1 MRLFIDSANIDE
13 IKEVAGW
20 GVISGVTTNPS
31 LIAKEGK
38 DLRATINQ
46 ICRLIEGPVSSEVIS
61 LRTEDMIR
69 EGREYASWHPNVV
82 VKLPMTEQGIKA
94 TKILSSDGIK
104 TNITLVF
111 SANQALLAAIA
122 GATFVSPFIGRID
135 DVGYEGM
142 SLIEDIRKIFD
153 HYVFSTQILT
163 ASIRQANQ
171 VSQAAKIGSDIATIP
186 YKVLKQMFR
195 HPLTDVGVKQ
205 FLEDWQS
212 VPSYKVPQGV

>member
-46 ICRLIEGPVSSEVIS
+46 ICRLIEGPVSSEVVS
-61 LRTEDMIR
+61 LRTEDMIK
-69 EGREYASWHPNVV
+69 EGREYAAWHPNVV

-94 TKILSSDGIK
+94 TKILSNDGIK
-104 TNITLVF
+104 TNVTLIF

-135 DVGYEGM
+135 DTGYDGI
-142 SLIEDIRKIFD
+142 SLIEEIRTIFD
-153 HYVFSTQILT
+153 HYVFSTQLLT
-163 ASIRQANQ
+163 ASIRHAQH
-171 VSQAAKIGSDIATIP
+171 VTQAAKIGADIATIP

-195 HPLTDVGVKQ
+195 HPLTDAGVKQ

>member
-46 ICRLIEGPVSSEVIS
+46 ICRLIEGPVSSEVVS
-61 LRTEDMIR
+61 LRTEDMIK
-69 EGREYASWHPNVV
+69 EGREYAAWHPNVV

-104 TNITLVF
+104 TNVTLVF

-122 GATFVSPFIGRID
+122 GATYVSPFIGRID

-142 SLIEDIRKIFD
+142 SLIEEIRTIFD
-153 HYVFSTQILT
+153 HYVFSAQILT
-163 ASIRQANQ
+163 ASVRHAQH
-171 VSQAAKIGSDIATIP
+171 VTQAAKIGSDIATVP

-195 HPLTDVGVKQ
+195 HPLTDVGLKQ

>member
-1 MRLFIDSANIDE
+1 MKLFIDSANIDE

-38 DLRATINQ
+38 DLKSAVTQ
-46 ICRLIEGPVSSEVIS
+46 ICRIIDGPVSAEVLS
-61 LRTEDMIR
+61 LRTEDMIK
-69 EGREYASWHPNVV
+69 EGREYASWHPNIT

-104 TNITLVF
+104 TNVTLVF

-122 GATFVSPFIGRID
+122 GATFISPFIGRID
-135 DVGYEGM
+135 DTGHEGM
-142 SLIEDIRKIFD
+142 ALIEEIKTIFD
-153 HYVFSTQILT
+153 HYVFDTQILT
-163 ASIRQANQ
+163 ASIRGPQH
-171 VSQAAKIGSDIATIP
+171 VTVAAKIGSDIATIP
-186 YKVLKQMFR
+186 HKVLKQMFK
-195 HPLTDVGVKQ
+195 HPLTESGIKQ

>member
-20 GVISGVTTNPS
+20 GVIAGVTTNPS

-38 DLRATINQ
+38 DLKATINQ
-46 ICRLIEGPVSSEVIS
+46 ICRLIEGPVSSEVVS

-69 EGREYASWHPNVV
+69 EGREYAAWHPNVV

-104 TNITLVF
+104 TNVTLVF

-142 SLIEDIRKIFD
+142 SLIEEIRTIFD

-163 ASIRQANQ
+163 ASIRHPQH
-171 VSQAAKIGSDIATIP
+171 VTQAAKIGSDIATIP

-195 HPLTDVGVKQ
+195 HPLTDVGLKQ